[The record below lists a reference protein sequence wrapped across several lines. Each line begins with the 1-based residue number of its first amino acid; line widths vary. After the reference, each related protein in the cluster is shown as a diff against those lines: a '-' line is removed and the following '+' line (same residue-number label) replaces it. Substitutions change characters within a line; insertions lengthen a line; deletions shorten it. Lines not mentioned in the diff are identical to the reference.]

1 MMRSC
6 LTLHEELLACPSSL
20 PRRSDLPLNFHP
32 VATTLAVV
40 NGNLATS
47 IQRDR
52 PNFFEQLPLKGVMAA

>member
-1 MMRSC
+1 MKRLC
-6 LTLHEELLACPSSL
+6 LRLHEELLACPSRF

-47 IQRDR
+47 I
-52 PNFFEQLPLKGVMAA
+52 